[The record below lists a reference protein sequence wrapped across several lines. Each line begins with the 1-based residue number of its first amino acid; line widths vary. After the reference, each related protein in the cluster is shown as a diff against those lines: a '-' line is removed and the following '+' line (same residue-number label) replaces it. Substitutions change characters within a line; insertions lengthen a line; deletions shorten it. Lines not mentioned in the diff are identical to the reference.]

1 MMRMNHKLL
10 NKDVDPTK
18 RAVLVVGGD
27 APSKHLL
34 KEALAESNFLTAADS
49 GAVAVH
55 RAGLSTD
62 LLVGDMDSI
71 DDEVLEKIL
80 ASDTQVLR
88 LPVEK
93 DDSDTETAVKT
104 LCDRGFQEI
113 ILLGATGSRLDHT
126 LGSVMLVSVTA
137 SSSAQVVLW
146 DTNNCCRLIT
156 TGTYYLSRTEDN
168 VSVVP
173 LSPDGLT
180 LTLNGFYY
188 PLQEETVF
196 FGQSR
201 GLSNIMVAQ
210 EGTIVVHH
218 GFGLLFVSQD

>member
-1 MMRMNHKLL
+1 MRMNQKLL
-10 NKDVDPTK
+10 NKDINPAK

-27 APSKHLL
+27 APSEHVL
-34 KEALAESNFLTAADS
+34 KEALAQSKFLAAADS

-55 RAGLSTD
+55 RAGLTPN
-62 LLVGDMDSI
+62 LLVGDMDSV
-71 DDEVLEKIL
+71 DGEVLEKVS
-80 ASDTQVLR
+80 AADTRVLR

-93 DDSDTETAVKT
+93 DDSDTESAVKA

-113 ILLGATGSRLDHT
+113 ILLGATGSRLDHV
-126 LGSVMLVSVTA
+126 LGSVMLISAAAA
-137 SSSAQVVLW
+137 SSPQVVLW
-146 DTNNCCRLIT
+146 DANNCCRLIKA
-156 TGTYYLSRTEDN
+156 GAYHLSRTEDN

-188 PLQEETVF
+188 PLQEDTIL

-201 GLSNIMVAQ
+201 GLSNVMVAQ
-210 EGTIVVHH
+210 EGTISVHH